1 MKKGVSSMMQH
12 TAGSAL
18 NEGKLRDHCHF
29 TGKCRRAAYY
39 KCNLQFK
46 KLKLIPVIINKLTG
60 YDSHLFIKNLSNP
73 LGLGKAR
80 ETSNAF
86 PRTKKSTS
94 ALVKKLLLAHTSTKK
109 IKKLKSRLS
118 FALSTASGACLH
130 SLKN

>member
-29 TGKCRRAAYY
+29 TGKCRRAAYC

-60 YDSHLFIKNLSNP
+60 FDSHLFIKNLSNP
-73 LGLGKAR
+73 LAQAVKAR

-94 ALVKKLLLAHTSTKK
+94 ALVKKSLLALTSTKK
-109 IKKLKSRLS
+109 IKKLKLRLS
-118 FALSTASGACLH
+118 FALSTASGTVHAFIP
-130 SLKN
+130 